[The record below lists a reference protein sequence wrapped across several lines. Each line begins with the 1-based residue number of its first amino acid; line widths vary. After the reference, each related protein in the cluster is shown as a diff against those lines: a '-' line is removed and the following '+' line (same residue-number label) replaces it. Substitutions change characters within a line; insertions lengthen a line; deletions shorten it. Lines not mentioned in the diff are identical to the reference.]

1 MSKMQSSGRALVDAT
16 VPPRADARVDAFRR
30 FNRFYTQR
38 IGVLRRRLYGGPWSL
53 AEARVLYEIA
63 HATGSS
69 VATDLAERLG
79 LDAGYLSRIL
89 RGFVAKG
96 YLRKEPGK
104 ADGRRL
110 ELTITPAG
118 RKAFAPL
125 DRASQKE
132 TAAMLAAMPDAA
144 QSQLVAAMRTVE
156 TLLGDSG
163 AVAAPYMLRQHRPGD
178 MGWVVACH
186 GRLYAREY
194 GWDETFEALVAE
206 IAARFVR
213 RYKPQR
219 ERCWIA
225 ERDGENV
232 GSVFVV
238 EKTPTVAQL
247 RLLIVD
253 PSARGAGIG
262 RRLVGEC
269 IDFACR
275 AGYRRMMLWTNGGLD
290 AARHLYE
297 DAGFRLAREER
308 HRSFGKDLVGQTFV
322 LDLPKRR

>member
-1 MSKMQSSGRALVDAT
+1 MQSSGRALVDAT
-16 VPPRADARVDAFRR
+16 VPPRADARVDAVRR

-89 RGFVAKG
+89 RGFVANG
-96 YLRKEPGK
+96 YLRKAPGK
-104 ADGRRL
+104 ADARRL

-144 QSQLVAAMRTVE
+144 QSRLVAAMRTVE
-156 TLLGDSG
+156 TLLGDSA
-163 AVAAPYMLRQHRPGD
+163 AVAAPYILRQHRPGD

-186 GRLYAREY
+186 GNLYAREY

-238 EKTPTVAQL
+238 EKSPTVAQL

-262 RRLVGEC
+262 RRLVAEC
-269 IDFACR
+269 IDFAR
-275 AGYRRMMLWTNGGLD
+275 RSGYRRMMLWTNGGLD

-297 DAGFRLAREER
+297 DAGFRLVREER

-322 LDLPKRR
+322 LDLLKRR

>member
-1 MSKMQSSGRALVDAT
+1 MGS
-16 VPPRADARVDAFRR
+16 VPVSRVDAVRR

-38 IGVLRRRLYGGPWSL
+38 IGMLRQGLYDSPWSL
-53 AEARVLYEIA
+53 TEVRVLYELA
-63 HATGSS
+63 HAADAT
-69 VATDLAERLG
+69 VATDLAQRLG

-96 YLRKEPGK
+96 YLRKAPARGD
-104 ADGRRL
+104 ARRL
-110 ELTITPAG
+110 QLTLTPAG

-125 DRASQKE
+125 DRASHDE
-132 TAAMLAAMPDAA
+132 IAAMLVPMASEAQARLVGAMGTIE
-144 QSQLVAAMRTVE
+144 S
-156 TLLGDSG
+156 LLGDPPAS
-163 AVAAPYMLRQHRPGD
+163 AAPVVLRAHRPGD
-178 MGWVVACH
+178 IGWVVSCH

-194 GWDETFEALVAE
+194 GWDESFEALVAE
-206 IAARFVR
+206 IAARFVKH
-213 RYKPQR
+213 YQPKR

-238 EKTPTVAQL
+238 EKSPTVAQL

-262 RRLVGEC
+262 RRLVAEC
-269 IDFACR
+269 IDFTRR
-275 AGYRRMMLWTNGGLD
+275 AGYRKLMLWTNAGLD

-297 DAGFRLAREER
+297 DAGFRLTREEQ
-308 HRSFGKDLVGQTFV
+308 HRSFGKDLIGQTFI
-322 LDLPKRR
+322 LDLAGG